1 MTLPTLLFAFILST
15 LYGAGFHLWQGGDA
29 RRLLLYLLAGWLGFV
44 LGHLIGDLLGI
55 RLLAVGALNTFT
67 ATLGSAV
74 ALFAARLLALNE
86 TTDGADEHR

>member
-1 MTLPTLLFAFILST
+1 MTLPTLLFAFILAT
-15 LYGAGFHLWQGGDA
+15 LYGAGFHLWQGGNA
-29 RRLLLYLLAGWLGFV
+29 RRLLLYLLAGWLGFA
-44 LGHLIGDLLGI
+44 LGHFVGEWLGI

-86 TTDGADEHR
+86 SAEASK

>member
-1 MTLPTLLFAFILST
+1 MTIPTLLFAFILST

-44 LGHLIGDLLGI
+44 LGHLIGEWLGI

-86 TTDGADEHR
+86 SAEANR